1 MKPLE
6 VASVIQVVF
15 NLSQPTVHQ
24 IKVLVILTERKCRKL
39 LADSEWGQT
48 NLFLACLIQRVLPKR
63 QYYDYKE
70 HVSVRTF
77 MELLRFI
84 TVFTTS

>member
-39 LADSEWGQT
+39 LAHYW
-48 NLFLACLIQRVLPKR
+48 
-63 QYYDYKE
+63 
-70 HVSVRTF
+70 
-77 MELLRFI
+77 LRMGSNKSIFSLSD
-84 TVFTTS
+84 TARAA

>member
-24 IKVLVILTERKCRKL
+24 IKVLVILTESKEMQKASGTL
-39 LADSEWGQT
+39 LTPNGVKQIY
-48 NLFLACLIQRVLPKR
+48 F
-63 QYYDYKE
+63 
-70 HVSVRTF
+70 
-77 MELLRFI
+77 
-84 TVFTTS
+84 

>member
-39 LADSEWGQT
+39 LAH
-48 NLFLACLIQRVLPKR
+48 
-63 QYYDYKE
+63 Y
-70 HVSVRTF
+70 
-77 MELLRFI
+77 
-84 TVFTTS
+84 